1 MTLNQY
7 VDGNAVDGEALDG
20 MRWMFSIQVWI
31 VIDNYLCRYLWLPSS
46 LIIIDLLSVL
56 CINAPASSP

>member
-20 MRWMFSIQVWI
+20 MRWMGCGMVDEDAMGWREYMDRVLLWI
-31 VIDNYLCRYLWLPSS
+31 KITYLVV
-46 LIIIDLLSVL
+46 D
-56 CINAPASSP
+56 